1 MIISFY
7 NFRDVLVF
15 VFYIQFFVFPKLS
28 LPNLLIQILIQW
40 KDVKNTLYF
49 LFSNTILFGVFYCK
63 QYIYFSFSGL
73 NFLERCGK
81 TGFFRS
87 GPQPLILNEEQR
99 NSRRIHRAEQ
109 FKKNRLLSS
118 RANCVIPYLAHNGN
132 YAPIQDDATGENFFL
147 VWLTFKI
154 LDLFLF
160 QNFCT
165 IM

>member
-1 MIISFY
+1 M
-7 NFRDVLVF
+7 VF

-28 LPNLLIQILIQW
+28 LPNHLIQILIQW
-40 KDVKNTLYF
+40 KDVKNISYF
-49 LFSNTILFGVFYCK
+49 LLFKYNAILFGVYSIVNN
-63 QYIYFSFSGL
+63 IYFSFSGL

-132 YAPIQDDATGENFFL
+132 YAPIQDDATGENFFFSL
-147 VWLTFKI
+147 AYI
-154 LDLFLF
+154 
-160 QNFCT
+160 QNTKFVFVSEFCT

>member
-1 MIISFY
+1 MEYSI
-7 NFRDVLVF
+7 
-15 VFYIQFFVFPKLS
+15 
-28 LPNLLIQILIQW
+28 
-40 KDVKNTLYF
+40 VKNI
-49 LFSNTILFGVFYCK
+49 N
-63 QYIYFSFSGL
+63 FSFSGL

-87 GPQPLILNEEQR
+87 GPQPLILNEDQR

-132 YAPIQDDATGENFFL
+132 YAPIQDDATGENFFFSL
-147 VWLTFKI
+147 AYI
-154 LDLFLF
+154 
-160 QNFCT
+160 QNTKFVFVSEFCT

>member
-1 MIISFY
+1 MERCKEYFIFPLFKY
-7 NFRDVLVF
+7 NTVWS
-15 VFYIQFFVFPKLS
+15 I
-28 LPNLLIQILIQW
+28 
-40 KDVKNTLYF
+40 
-49 LFSNTILFGVFYCK
+49 FYCK
-63 QYIYFSFSGL
+63 LYIYFSFSGL

-132 YAPIQDDATGENFFL
+132 YAPIQDDATGENFFFSL
-147 VWLTFKI
+147 AYI
-154 LDLFLF
+154 
-160 QNFCT
+160 QNTKFVFVSEFCT